1 MRQELEV
8 EGDKHAV
15 LYIPSTAGVC
25 IDVLELESIDP
36 GAVSLILD
44 NDPRIPV
51 KYIYENDSSSPG
63 KARDVFSSLFP
74 GRVWMSELLTFEPL
88 SPLRVHFNLATA
100 PPLNPFRSLMRQRMP
115 SR

>member
-1 MRQELEV
+1 M
-8 EGDKHAV
+8 

-51 KYIYENDSSSPG
+51 KYIYENDSSSPREG
-63 KARDVFSSLFP
+63 ARRLLLALPWP
-74 GRVWMSELLTFEPL
+74 GVDE
-88 SPLRVHFNLATA
+88 
-100 PPLNPFRSLMRQRMP
+100 
-115 SR
+115 